1 MITSNTIADLYTSFA
16 TAPVLFEDRG
26 LSRLMDYAF
35 DTDAIDFDGDR
46 LVFNTVDASSPLHSV
61 EIERIYGAKEIGGYL
76 AVVLP
81 SSIIFLDRRDNFS
94 ARIHVKDAA

>member
-1 MITSNTIADLYTSFA
+1 MINNNIINELYTSFA
-16 TAPVLFEDRG
+16 TEPELFEDRG

-46 LVFNTVDASSPLHSV
+46 LVFNSIDSESPLHSI
-61 EIERIYGAKEIGGYL
+61 EIERIRGAREFNDYM

-81 SSIIFLDRRDNFS
+81 SSIIFINRRDLS
-94 ARIHVKDAA
+94 TRIHIKEQD

>member
-1 MITSNTIADLYTSFA
+1 MITNETIQRLYTTYA
-16 TAPVLFEDRG
+16 TAPELFEDRG

-46 LVFNTVDASSPLHSV
+46 LVFNTVDAQSPLHSV
-61 EIERIYGAKEIGGYL
+61 EIERIHGAEEIDGWL

-81 SSIIFLDRRDNFS
+81 EAILFIDCNDFHNT
-94 ARIHVKDAA
+94 RIHIK